1 MMKLLC
7 LAILFFIL
15 SPGVLL
21 TLPPVGKKIFMS
33 GETSVMA
40 AAVHAIVFVF
50 IVSLCER
57 SGVMEGFSGCNAGN
71 VGGCCGSTI
80 QVINA
85 NGSTTTK
92 CQGTKC
98 NVTTKGDGTNYYYCA

>member
-1 MMKLLC
+1 MKLLC
-7 LAILFFIL
+7 LAILFFII

-33 GETSVMA
+33 GQTSVMA

-57 SGVMEGFSGCNAGN
+57 SGVMEGFKCAIDAEQAQWGTECS
-71 VGGCCGSTI
+71 CGTS
-80 QVINA
+80 VIN
-85 NGSTTTK
+85 GKTVD
-92 CQGTKC
+92 CIGTKTCKGAC
-98 NVTTKGDGTNYYYCA
+98 NCTNKKCGN